1 MVQDAATV
9 SWPEGAKKPKTR
21 ELTSTGWAGASMGGL
36 WGLLFGLLFFVPLLG
51 VAIGAGIGALMGH
64 FADYGIDKDF
74 IDSVKAKVVPG
85 TSALFLM
92 SSNANTE
99 KVAEEV
105 QEVRTQGRAD
115 PVEPERRSGRRAP
128 QDLQRRRVN
137 RPNIATMTN
146 AAGSGRV
153 RLFPGVHR
161 WIELRLYARSFSTW
175 TACSSTARGSPP
187 RRWIAC
193 SMSIGW
199 QRNPEVHSKLLGRRL
214 VEALAIVRD
223 GYGIDEDVEA
233 PDRAV

>member
-1 MVQDAATV
+1 MATLTAWLFDTPDGAGQAESLLLSMQEQKILVVQDAATV

-74 IDSVKAKVVPG
+74 IDAVKDKVVPG

-105 QEVRTQGRAD
+105 QKSGLKAELIQSNLSEAQAD
-115 PVEPERRSGRRAP
+115 
-128 QDLQRRRVN
+128 
-137 RPNIATMTN
+137 
-146 AAGSGRV
+146 
-153 RLFPGVHR
+153 
-161 WIELRLYARSFSTW
+161 ELRKMFS
-175 TACSSTARGSPP
+175 
-187 RRWIAC
+187 
-193 SMSIGW
+193 
-199 QRNPEVHSKLLGRRL
+199 
-214 VEALAIVRD
+214 D
-223 GYGIDEDVEA
+223 GE
-233 PDRAV
+233 